1 MKAVVFTRYGT
12 SDVLEL
18 RELAEPTPGDGEVLV
33 RVHAAS
39 INDWDWQL
47 LQGTPFLN
55 RLTFGLRRPKRQ
67 ILGCDIA
74 GRIEA
79 LGKNA
84 GRFRP
89 GDEVFGDLSGRWGGF
104 AECVCAREESLALK
118 PET

>member
-1 MKAVVFTRYGT
+1 MTAVVITRYRT

-74 GRIEA
+74 GRIQA

-84 GRFRP
+84 ERFRS
-89 GDEVFGDLSGRWGGF
+89 GDEVFGDLNGRWGGF
-104 AECVCAREESLALK
+104 AECVYAREESLL
-118 PET
+118 